1 MVRFAPFALLA
12 AVRLPVRSDYRARKV
27 WQGLRVDDGGWIRF
41 DQRFRNVVN
50 RRRLAGWAKEFNDP
64 RLRIPALDFR
74 QEQLSHAE
82 STMIGA
88 HTGQ

>member
-1 MVRFAPFALLA
+1 MAAGNRLICHRRGHRGRFRGLLDPHGESKLIFK
-12 AVRLPVRSDYRARKV
+12 RC
-27 WQGLRVDDGGWIRF
+27 G
-41 DQRFRNVVN
+41 QRFRNVVN

-74 QEQLSHAE
+74 QEQLSHAK
-82 STMIGA
+82 STIIGA